1 MGSLVVEI
9 ESEKVTDGA
18 FQKFLYEA
26 LSTKDLEIRK
36 SLEDLQNFNT
46 KLVAK
51 KTKKQKTKK
60 NATVGAQLPLNN
72 DSNSD
77 DSDHDNNDGRL
88 PLFNPDLFP
97 GIPKHLLKVE
107 SEFKSEPLVAAAA
120 AARTNIHLKEEEK
133 LVISDKL
140 NTVFLT
146 CHPQD

>member
-1 MGSLVVEI
+1 MGSLLVKI

-26 LSTKDLEIRK
+26 LLTKDLEIRK

-51 KTKKQKTKK
+51 KNKKQKTKK